1 LARISGA
8 AGISQSAGTQCA
20 RQVKSGRSRWSALL
34 SRCNIELWV
43 LPSNFDGLM
52 ERKNGKFLNT
62 SATNYYLAEMIK
74 GAADRL
80 ILISP
85 FLKSRSVISMKAA
98 ALSRV
103 LTCMNLAR

>member
-1 LARISGA
+1 MPVHNAPGKLKA
-8 AGISQSAGTQCA
+8 AGRDGQHCFRAVI
-20 RQVKSGRSRWSALL
+20 L
-34 SRCNIELWV
+34 SYG

-52 ERKNGKFLNT
+52 ERKNGKFLST
-62 SATNYYLAEMIK
+62 SATNYYLAEMIN